1 REIENLTAGTEKLQ
15 TEIKSIASEIEA
27 NDKEIQ
33 NVNDRIKSYNDR
45 LIEIDIKEAETRKD
59 IYNLKGYLEKME
71 KRIEIVAKNLEQ
83 INKEIGDRSI
93 FIDESNSKIE
103 VLDIEKIDLEHRLT
117 AIEEKIQHEEQGE
130 RKLERDIADLKVTCA
145 SLREKERSLYEDL
158 VELDIRRSDINK
170 RIEIES
176 STIEEK
182 KHEKLSLIE
191 KEGNTVIEI
200 NDLQNKL
207 KEEEEEKTLKNNERR
222 KLQEEISI
230 TSEKREY
237 LNSQLSDI
245 RLKNNSFEID
255 LNTVQIEIENIT
267 DTLRRNDSFDM
278 DNKSEMSPEDE
289 GELLDIDLNIEEPR
303 LIRFQQKIEK
313 FGPVNLLAP
322 EEYNKLEE
330 RHTFLTEQVD
340 DLLQAISS
348 LGKAISKID
357 KESEKRFKEAFEIM
371 DAKFQEIFPRLFRG
385 GEGKLILTDPHDLL
399 ETGVEVMIRP
409 GGKKFQ
415 SINLLSGGEKA
426 LAAIA
431 LIISA
436 CLIKPAPFLL
446 FDEIDAPLDDINTS
460 YFMELI
466 KEIDKNS
473 QVVLITHNKKT
484 MQEVHS
490 LIGITSNKSGTSTV
504 VSVELN

>member
-1 REIENLTAGTEKLQ
+1 
-15 TEIKSIASEIEA
+15 
-27 NDKEIQ
+27 
-33 NVNDRIKSYNDR
+33 
-45 LIEIDIKEAETRKD
+45 
-59 IYNLKGYLEKME
+59 
-71 KRIEIVAKNLEQ
+71 
-83 INKEIGDRSI
+83 
-93 FIDESNSKIE
+93 
-103 VLDIEKIDLEHRLT
+103 
-117 AIEEKIQHEEQGE
+117 
-130 RKLERDIADLKVTCA
+130 
-145 SLREKERSLYEDL
+145 
-158 VELDIRRSDINK
+158 
-170 RIEIES
+170 
-176 STIEEK
+176 
-182 KHEKLSLIE
+182 
-191 KEGNTVIEI
+191 
-200 NDLQNKL
+200 
-207 KEEEEEKTLKNNERR
+207 
-222 KLQEEISI
+222 
-230 TSEKREY
+230 
-237 LNSQLSDI
+237 
-245 RLKNNSFEID
+245 
-255 LNTVQIEIENIT
+255 
-267 DTLRRNDSFDM
+267 
-278 DNKSEMSPEDE
+278 
-289 GELLDIDLNIEEPR
+289 
-303 LIRFQQKIEK
+303 
-313 FGPVNLLAP
+313 LAP